1 MSDDL
6 LQSLVDGA
14 RSDLERGLAPFPPDF
29 EGLRRRARSR
39 RRGLLATGA
48 AVLLV
53 AAFAIVRDASPERQ
67 ALMAGPPLS
76 GSNGELL
83 APGKT
88 RRLAPS
94 PLSGRSTMAS
104 VWTGTEMLV
113 WGGEGPRGQ
122 VGDGAAYDPR
132 RDIWRMLPQGPLTK
146 RNAPAAVWTGAEMLL
161 WGGHATGVD
170 HADGAAFD
178 PVSGRWRPI
187 ADAPM
192 RSGGRPVGLWTGR
205 EMVVVA
211 GFNGLDVAAYDPSTD
226 SWRKL
231 PDLPGQM
238 QAPNPMAVW
247 TGSRLVV
254 VLGAPTDRR
263 PRIFSLDIEGR
274 AWTELPP
281 LGEGQVQLAWT
292 GDGLL
297 ATLGSVAAVL
307 EPASGAWT
315 RVAQAPKDL
324 RRGDEVIAWTG
335 DQLVLWGGGAEASVI
350 DPERRTWRITPAG
363 GLKPRPQPASVWADG
378 VFLAWGGFPDRA
390 DGVMMRPTGSTTLGP
405 PASELTPP
413 SVLPPRLVPV
423 LGPNGQTKGTIDMNN
438 PGSSWNGSALGVSRV
453 EDERGNLVGYFG
465 CRFFERSEVEREDF
479 SASSACP
486 SGQTT
491 EAAPSG
497 PPPPRSP

>member
-6 LQSLVDGA
+6 LEGLVVGA
-14 RSDLERGLAPFPPDF
+14 RSDLEQGLAPPPPDF
-29 EGLRRRARSR
+29 EGVRRRARSR
-39 RRGLLATGA
+39 HRGLLAMGA
-48 AVLLV
+48 TVLLV
-53 AAFAIVRDASPERQ
+53 AAFAVVRDVRPDRQ
-67 ALMAGPPLS
+67 ALVAGPPSS
-76 GSNGELL
+76 GSNADLL
-83 APGKT
+83 TPGAT

-122 VGDGAAYDPR
+122 VDDGAAYDPR
-132 RDIWRMLPQGPLTK
+132 RDTWRMLPQGPLTK

-161 WGGHATGVD
+161 WGGHATSVD

-178 PVSGRWRPI
+178 PTSGRWRSI

-211 GFNGLDVAAYDPSTD
+211 GFNGLDVAAYDPGTD

-238 QAPNPMAVW
+238 QAPFPMAVW

-254 VLGAPTDRR
+254 VVGTPIDRR
-263 PRIFSLDIEGR
+263 ARIFSLDIEGR
-274 AWTELPP
+274 AWAELPP
-281 LGEGQVQLAWT
+281 LGDGQVKLAWT

-297 ATLGSVAAVL
+297 ATAGSVAAVFDS
-307 EPASGAWT
+307 AGSAWT
-315 RVAQAPKDL
+315 KVAEAPKGL

-350 DPERRTWRITPAG
+350 DPERRTWRTTPAG

-378 VFLAWGGFPDRA
+378 VFLAWGGFPDGA
-390 DGVMMRPTGSTTLGP
+390 DGVMLRPTGSTTIGP
-405 PASELTPP
+405 LASVLTPP
-413 SVLPPRLVPV
+413 SALPPRLVPV
-423 LGPNGQTKGTIDMNN
+423 AGPNGQTPGTVDLNN
-438 PGSSWNGSALGVSRV
+438 PGSSWNGRALSVSRV
-453 EDERGNLVGYFG
+453 EDERGKLVGYFG
-465 CRFFERSEVEREDF
+465 CRFFERAEVEREDF
-479 SASSACP
+479 SVSRACP
-486 SGQTT
+486 TVEPT
-491 EAAPSG
+491 EAAPIL